1 MVTEPYN
8 YVECGLDYVR
18 LANGFAI
25 EETLC
30 GRGVAINNAD
40 QLHAAIA
47 QAVVTAPQALRG
59 QELRFLRAMLDL
71 SQAALGEMLG
81 KSRASIARWEGALND
96 AIPGEADRLLRLF
109 YALKTEG
116 DESAREILDLLSRI
130 GEQQDRTAIFR
141 ETKGGWKAAA

>member
-1 MVTEPYN
+1 MTGAYH
-8 YVECGLDYVR
+8 YTECGLDYVH
-18 LANGFAI
+18 LLNGFTV
-25 EETLC
+25 EDTPY
-30 GRGVAINNAD
+30 GQGVAIDNAD

-47 QAVVTAPQALRG
+47 HAVVTAPQALRG

-71 SQAALGEMLG
+71 SQEALGEMLG

-116 DESAREILDLLSRI
+116 DDSARDILDLLSRI
-130 GEQQDRTAIFR
+130 GEQQDRTASFR